1 MAEKGRIFTAAR
13 ARFSMNGAPVGY
25 ARGCNSRES
34 VGHEPFRAIGRIEV
48 IENVPVTYDVA
59 FSASLARLVGES
71 LKSLGWQPKVGTS
84 PDDMLKNILEMGD
97 LTVTI
102 EDQITS
108 ELIEVIEQ
116 IRFASRA
123 TSYQSGSIT
132 MQDVEFVGIR
142 SRDAFDV

>member
-13 ARFSMNGAPVGY
+13 ARFSMNAIPVGY

-34 VGHEPFRAIGRIEV
+34 VGHEPFRVIGRIEV
-48 IENVPVTYDVA
+48 VENVPVTYDVA

-84 PDDMLKNILEMGD
+84 PDSLLQNILEIGD

-102 EDQITS
+102 EDQITG
-108 ELIEVIEQ
+108 EVIEVIEQ
-116 IRFASRA
+116 VRFASRS

-132 MQDVEFVGIR
+132 MQDCEFVGIR
-142 SRDAFDV
+142 SRDAFDN